1 LHTTAAVWEI
11 YTNSAIATS
20 LITVNLTATSMLLNE
35 QNLSKEEPM
44 QALIFVCYS
53 DDSGKNIP
61 RTLL

>member
-1 LHTTAAVWEI
+1 
-11 YTNSAIATS
+11 
-20 LITVNLTATSMLLNE
+20 MLLNE

-61 RTLL
+61 RTLLWLNCLIYEEKGAK